1 MKKIQF
7 DFILLCET
15 FLSDK
20 NHEMYNIR
28 GYRFISRHRKHVKQ
42 GGVAIYIRNSLD
54 FIARDDLSIFLE
66 RSFETLFIEVTSTKG
81 RAIVGEVYRVPA
93 SSCPDSIYNY
103 ELQRENKQIILGT
116 DQNFDYLNMSCAY
129 SKHLFEIFFSAGLVP
144 TITRPTRITHET
156 ATLIDNLYVSGKSI
170 VNLHSGILVAD
181 ISDHFPV
188 LVFIGNSSK
197 KIKTTIF

>member
-1 MKKIQF
+1 
-7 DFILLCET
+7 
-15 FLSDK
+15 
-20 NHEMYNIR
+20 
-28 GYRFISRHRKHVKQ
+28 
-42 GGVAIYIRNSLD
+42 
-54 FIARDDLSIFLE
+54 
-66 RSFETLFIEVTSTKG
+66 
-81 RAIVGEVYRVPA
+81 
-93 SSCPDSIYNY
+93 
-103 ELQRENKQIILGT
+103 
-116 DQNFDYLNMSCAY
+116 MSCKY

-197 KIKTTIF
+197 KQKRPLFLYTENFIRRLLTELILYYYQQVGLFYHHCKLMNNSMLSIINCRNILTYVPQ